1 MISSHGT
8 HRSKLTSLVLLML
21 TTTAIVITRAH
32 STLKQHRRTA
42 SKSNNDN
49 NNNSSSSSQQSN
61 PNLIPIP
68 LNDNSIRNAINDW
81 VTRTDKQDVIAQYG
95 HISDWKTE
103 DVTDMSYLLTHARF
117 FNEDLSR
124 WDVSRVTDMQY
135 MFAFASSFRGAADE
149 RPGSNSGNSN
159 ISNYGPD
166 AFRLRKWNTSRV
178 HNMAFAFHQATAF
191 AGEGLVEWDVRS
203 VTDMT

>member
-1 MISSHGT
+1 MLISNHGT
-8 HRSKLTSLVLLML
+8 HRSKRSSLLLLVL
-21 TTTAIVITRAH
+21 TTTAAIVMTTAH
-32 STLKQHRRTA
+32 STFEQHRRVA
-42 SKSNNDN
+42 STSNNDTT
-49 NNNSSSSSQQSN
+49 SSSSQQSN
-61 PNLIPIP
+61 PNSIPIP

-81 VTRTDKQDVIAQYG
+81 VTRTDKQNVITQYG

-103 DVTDMSYLLTHARF
+103 HVTDMSYLLTHARF

-135 MFAFASSFRGAADE
+135 MFAFASSFRGATDDL
-149 RPGSNSGNSN
+149 PGNNDNSN
-159 ISNYGPD
+159 TSNYGPD
-166 AFRLRKWNTSRV
+166 AFSLRKWNTSRV
-178 HNMAFAFHQATAF
+178 RNMAFAFYQATAF